1 MQKVLA
7 TLAAPLAA
15 PIIAL
20 ALAAPLAAAP
30 TVGQPAPAFTATDSM
45 GKTHN
50 LSDFKGKTVV
60 LEWHNPECPFVKKF
74 YEPGAMQKLQAD
86 ARAAGVVW
94 LTVNSGAPGKQG
106 HMTAQQANAY
116 MKSQGMASAAYISDP
131 TGTIGKAYDARTT
144 PHMFVI
150 DPTGVLIYAGGI
162 DDTPTANSADI
173 AKARNYVTAALADG
187 KAGRPV
193 ATATSRPYGCSVKY

>member
-1 MQKVLA
+1 MLKILAPLTTLALA
-7 TLAAPLAA
+7 TLALAT
-15 PIIAL
+15 
-20 ALAAPLAAAP
+20 PLAAAP
-30 TVGQPAPAFTATDSM
+30 TVGQPAPGFTATDSM

-86 ARAAGVVW
+86 ARAQGVVW
-94 LTVNSGAPGKQG
+94 LTINSGATGKQG

-116 MKSQGMASAAYISDP
+116 MKAQGMASAAYIADS

-150 DPTGVLIYAGGI
+150 DPAGVLVYAGGI
-162 DDTPTANSADI
+162 DDIPSANSADI
-173 AKARNYVTAALADG
+173 SKARNYVTAALADG

-193 ATATSRPYGCSVKY
+193 ATTTSRPYGCSVKY